1 MSNATFNFTLNEVH
15 QNQIIGENCALI
27 VITGGLANI
36 SKNTF
41 SYNGLLTT
49 ETLSANPNLNPREF
63 AYNSFPYDTFILR
76 KA

>member
-1 MSNATFNFTLNEVH
+1 MSNATFNFTLNKVH

-27 VITGGLANI
+27 AITGGLANI
-36 SKNTF
+36 FKNTF

-49 ETLSANPNLNPREF
+49 DTLTANPNLNQREYAF
-63 AYNSFPYDTFILR
+63 NYFPYDTFILR